1 MIYAPRMRRTFQVL
15 SAGFTLAIAGCKK
28 EPLPEP
34 PPPLPPPSV
43 PTPAATSSTFT
54 TRMAPTEKRYGQRCA
69 GELVANLKPARPVDY
84 LELRLDYYPDRNTH
98 EIVIAGSRG
107 EPCKDAACAKS
118 LAEAKAAK
126 GGSYLVYVR
135 GNEVGTV
142 NGKATA
148 EFLAPIDTPEEAALT
163 LVDALAEN
171 TSTAAVLPSCDA
183 KDYKQTNDGF
193 EMTHVSTMMCDEKT
207 ETTYLVT
214 KTGEVKTLS
223 TKHTPPTPGCT
234 PPRRGRRP
242 EGLTLAMR
250 EDGAT
255 LGGHFAESA
264 ELEAASV
271 DAFRRLEQ
279 ELRLAG
285 APETLRRRARRSAN
299 DEVRHAD
306 TMTALA
312 TRFGA
317 SPRPFVVETTERRSL
332 EAMAI
337 ENAIEGCVM
346 ETWAAL
352 LATWQAKH
360 AADDDVRAAMKT
372 IARDETRHAA
382 LAWDVAAFLDGRL
395 TTAERARV
403 LAARRDAFADLEAS
417 FAEEPSEELRVITG
431 HPTAS
436 EARALFEQLLE
447 VVDDVVAAAA

>member
-1 MIYAPRMRRTFQVL
+1 MRRPTFQIL
-15 SAGFTLAIAGCKK
+15 STAFTLAALGCKK
-28 EPLPEP
+28 EPLAEP

-43 PTPAATSSTFT
+43 PTPTATSSVFT
-54 TRMAPTEKRYGQRCA
+54 TKIAPGEKRYGQRCA
-69 GELVANLKPARPVDY
+69 GDLVANLKPAKPVDY
-84 LELRLDYYPDRNTH
+84 LELRLDYYPDRNTR
-98 EIVIAGSRG
+98 EIVVAGSKG
-107 EPCKDAACAKS
+107 EPCKDGTCAKS

-171 TSTAAVLPSCDA
+171 TSTAAILPSCDA
-183 KDYKQTNDGF
+183 KDYKATNDGF
-193 EMTHVSTMMCDEKT
+193 ETTHVSTMMCDEKD

-214 KTGEVKTLS
+214 KAGEVKTLS

-242 EGLTLAMR
+242 EGLTLSDR

-271 DAFRRLEQ
+271 DAFQRLEE
-279 ELRLAG
+279 ELHLAG
-285 APETLRRRARRSAN
+285 APETLRRRARRSAA

-306 TMTALA
+306 MMTALA
-312 TRFGA
+312 SRFGA
-317 SPRPFVVETTERRSL
+317 CPRPFVVEKTDRRSL
-332 EAMAI
+332 VDMAI

-352 LATWQAKH
+352 LATFQAEH
-360 AADDDVRAAMKT
+360 ARDAEIRAAMKT

-382 LAWDVAAFLDGRL
+382 LAWDIAGFLDGRL
-395 TTAERARV
+395 SIAERERV
-403 LAARRDAFADLEAS
+403 LAARAQAFADLEAS
-417 FAEEPSEELRVITG
+417 IAEEPSDELRDVTG
-431 HPTAS
+431 LPTAR
-436 EARALFEQLLE
+436 EARTLLEQLLE
-447 VVDDVVAAAA
+447 IVDDLAAAAA